1 VNGHQAMQSSES
13 YAQFI
18 SALRIATDP
27 KARTLLAMRSAPDRI
42 GRPYAA
48 PPGTPPQVMK
58 ILRDAFQAV
67 ARDPEMQADVEKSMM
82 NIEYVPAD
90 ETLKVVTE
98 LLGQP
103 QDLVK
108 EFNKFIKF

>member
-1 VNGHQAMQSSES
+1 VDEE
-13 YAQFI
+13 
-18 SALRIATDP
+18 LTTDG
-27 KARTLLAMRSAPDRI
+27 KAKALLAMRSAPDKI

-48 PPGTPPQVMK
+48 PPGTPPEVMK
-58 ILRDAFQAV
+58 ILRDAFQGV
-67 ARDPEMQADVEKSMM
+67 SRDPEMLNDAEKNMM
-82 NIEYVPAD
+82 SIDYVGAD
-90 ETLKVVTE
+90 ETLKVVRE